1 MPAPSDTLYTSPD
14 ADTLEFFDRLA
25 ELYAQMDERYEEV
38 AAAYG
43 FDCRGCAD
51 NCCQTRFYHHTHIET
66 AYFLNGFFQ
75 LDEEEQAAAVER
87 ARAVVDAQKRGAPG
101 ADRLMCPV
109 NREGW
114 CRVYPYRPMICRL
127 HGLAH
132 ELNVPGRPRQYGPG
146 CAEFDRVSAG
156 MAYVPFDRTPFY
168 VRMAGLEKE
177 FKAHAGKDSRLR
189 LSIAEMLVEAESQL
203 TKKDNR
209 P

>member
-1 MPAPSDTLYTSPD
+1 MPALPAASYTHPD
-14 ADTLEFFDRLA
+14 ADTRQFFDRLA
-25 ELYAQMDERYEEV
+25 ELYAQMDRQYEEA

-43 FDCRGCAD
+43 FDCKGCAD

-66 AYFLNGFFQ
+66 IYFLHGFFQ
-75 LDEEEQAAAVER
+75 LDAEERAAAFER
-87 ARAVVDAQKRGAPG
+87 ARAVVDAQERQAPG

-156 MAYVPFDRTPFY
+156 GAYVSFDRTPFY
-168 VRMAGLEKE
+168 VRMAALEKE
-177 FKAHAGKDSRLR
+177 FKTHAGLESRLR
-189 LSIAEMLVEAESQL
+189 RTVAEMLAGAERQL
-203 TKKDNR
+203 TEEDSQ
-209 P
+209 

>member
-25 ELYAQMDERYEEV
+25 ELYAQMDARYEEV

-51 NCCQTRFYHHTHIET
+51 NCCQTRFYHHTYIET
-66 AYFLNGFFQ
+66 AYFLHGFFQ
-75 LDEEEQAAAVER
+75 LDAENRAAAFDR
-87 ARAVVDAQKRGAPG
+87 ARAVAAAQEREEPG
-101 ADRLMCPV
+101 AERLMCPV

-127 HGLAH
+127 HGLPH
-132 ELNVPGRPRQYGPG
+132 ELNMPGRPRQYGPG

-156 MAYVPFDRTPFY
+156 RAYVPFDRTPFY
-168 VRMAGLEKE
+168 MQMAALENEFKTQAGL
-177 FKAHAGKDSRLR
+177 DSRLR
-189 LSIAEMLVEAESQL
+189 RTIAEMLADAERRL
-203 TKKDNR
+203 TEEDCQ
-209 P
+209 